1 MRSPDS
7 LRSENDTTDRKREE
21 PFFSI
26 EGIPPTLL
34 SLIGTAAACI
44 GIKDPT
50 TFKGFAAFTIG
61 SVMDALDGKLA
72 RATGGETQLG
82 KIVDHTGDK
91 IKVLYTIW
99 KMYEADDTA
108 PRSVLGGFAAFN
120 AINAACSI
128 KTHIDNPD
136 ISQAPEKSGKIA
148 MAMEVT
154 SLILYSAG
162 RFAELHGLRKTS
174 RTARVL
180 GGLAAATAIIP
191 ATLSTANYIKRAS
204 GNNRNP
210 EKHQNMT
217 TVDRSLGIAVLLS
230 RVGESSRQ

>member
-7 LRSENDTTDRKREE
+7 LHPENDITDKKRKE

-50 TFKGFAAFTIG
+50 TFKGFAAFVIG

-72 RATGGETQLG
+72 RATGGETKLG

-91 IKVLYTIW
+91 IKVFYTIW
-99 KMYEADDTA
+99 KMYEADTA
-108 PRSVLGGFAAFN
+108 PKLVLGGFAASN

-136 ISQAPEKSGKIA
+136 MSQAPEKSGKIA
-148 MAMEVT
+148 MAMEVV

-162 RFAELHGLRKTS
+162 KFAELHGLRKTS
-174 RTARVL
+174 NTARVL
-180 GGLAAATAIIP
+180 GGLAATTAIIP
-191 ATLSTANYIKRAS
+191 ATLSTASYIRRAS
-204 GNNRNP
+204 GNNHNQ
-210 EKHQNMT
+210 EKHQNT
-217 TVDRSLGIAVLLS
+217 AVDRSLGIAALLGHI
-230 RVGESSRQ
+230 GESSRQ

>member
-7 LRSENDTTDRKREE
+7 LNSENDITDKKREE

-34 SLIGTAAACI
+34 SLIGTVAACI

-50 TFKGFAAFTIG
+50 TFKGFAAFIIG

-72 RATGGETQLG
+72 RATGGETKLG

-91 IKVLYTIW
+91 IKIFYTIW
-99 KMYEADDTA
+99 KMHEADTA
-108 PRSVLGGFAAFN
+108 PGSVLGGIAASN

-136 ISQAPEKSGKIA
+136 MSQAPEKSGKIA

-162 RFAELHGLRKTS
+162 KFAELHGLRKTS
-174 RTARVL
+174 STARVL

-191 ATLSTANYIKRAS
+191 ATLSTASYIRRAS
-204 GNNRNP
+204 GNNHNP
-210 EKHQNMT
+210 EKHQNT
-217 TVDRSLGIAVLLS
+217 AVDRSLGIAALLG
-230 RVGESSRQ
+230 RIGESSRQ

>member
-7 LRSENDTTDRKREE
+7 LHPENDITDKKREE
-21 PFFSI
+21 PFFNI

-50 TFKGFAAFTIG
+50 TFKGFAAFVIG

-72 RATGGETQLG
+72 RATGGETKLG

-91 IKVLYTIW
+91 IKVFYTIW
-99 KMYEADDTA
+99 KMYEADTA
-108 PRSVLGGFAAFN
+108 PKLVLGGFAASN

-136 ISQAPEKSGKIA
+136 MSQAPEKSGKIA

-162 RFAELHGLRKTS
+162 KFAELHGLRKTS
-174 RTARVL
+174 NTARVL

-191 ATLSTANYIKRAS
+191 ATLSTASYIRRAS
-204 GNNRNP
+204 GNNHNP
-210 EKHQNMT
+210 EKHQNT
-217 TVDRSLGIAVLLS
+217 AVDRSLGIAALLGHI
-230 RVGESSRQ
+230 GESSRQ

>member
-7 LRSENDTTDRKREE
+7 LHPENDITDKKREE

-50 TFKGFAAFTIG
+50 TFKGFAAFVIG

-72 RATGGETQLG
+72 RATGGETKLG

-91 IKVLYTIW
+91 IKVFYTIW
-99 KMYEADDTA
+99 KMYEADTA
-108 PRSVLGGFAAFN
+108 PRSVLGGFAASN

-136 ISQAPEKSGKIA
+136 MSQAPEKSGKIA

-162 RFAELHGLRKTS
+162 KFAELHGLRKTS
-174 RTARVL
+174 NTARVL

-191 ATLSTANYIKRAS
+191 ATLSTASYIRRAS
-204 GNNRNP
+204 GNNHNP
-210 EKHQNMT
+210 EKHQNT
-217 TVDRSLGIAVLLS
+217 AVDRSLGIAALLGHI
-230 RVGESSRQ
+230 GESSRQ

>member
-1 MRSPDS
+1 MRSPDN
-7 LRSENDTTDRKREE
+7 LHPENDITDKKREE

-34 SLIGTAAACI
+34 SLIGTVAACI

-50 TFKGFAAFTIG
+50 TFKGFAAFIIG

-72 RATGGETQLG
+72 RATGGETKLG

-91 IKVLYTIW
+91 IKVFCTIW
-99 KMYEADDTA
+99 NMYNADTA
-108 PRSVLGGFAAFN
+108 PKLVLGGFAASN

-136 ISQAPEKSGKIA
+136 MSQAPEKTGKIA

-162 RFAELHGLRKTS
+162 KFAELHGLRKTS
-174 RTARVL
+174 NTARVL

-191 ATLSTANYIKRAS
+191 AALSTASYIRRAS
-204 GNNRNP
+204 GNNHNP
-210 EKHQNMT
+210 EKHQNT
-217 TVDRSLGIAVLLS
+217 AVDRSLGIAALLGPI
-230 RVGESSRQ
+230 GESSRQ

>member
-7 LRSENDTTDRKREE
+7 LHPENDITDKKREE

-50 TFKGFAAFTIG
+50 TFKGFAAFVIG

-72 RATGGETQLG
+72 RATGGETKLG

-91 IKVLYTIW
+91 IKVFYTIW
-99 KMYEADDTA
+99 KMYEADTA
-108 PRSVLGGFAAFN
+108 PKLVLGGFAASN

-136 ISQAPEKSGKIA
+136 MSQAPEKSGKIA

-162 RFAELHGLRKTS
+162 KFAELHGLRKTS
-174 RTARVL
+174 NTARAL

-191 ATLSTANYIKRAS
+191 ATLSTASYIRRAS
-204 GNNRNP
+204 GNNHNP
-210 EKHQNMT
+210 EKHQNT
-217 TVDRSLGIAVLLS
+217 AVDRSLGIAALLGHI
-230 RVGESSRQ
+230 GESSRQ

>member
-7 LRSENDTTDRKREE
+7 LHPENDITDKKREE

-50 TFKGFAAFTIG
+50 TFKGFAAFVIG

-72 RATGGETQLG
+72 RATGGETKLG

-91 IKVLYTIW
+91 IKVLYTI
-99 KMYEADDTA
+99 
-108 PRSVLGGFAAFN
+108 
-120 AINAACSI
+120 INAACSI

-136 ISQAPEKSGKIA
+136 MSQAPEKSGKIA
-148 MAMEVT
+148 MAMEVV

-162 RFAELHGLRKTS
+162 KFAELHGLRKTS
-174 RTARVL
+174 NTARAL

-191 ATLSTANYIKRAS
+191 ATLSTASYIRRAS
-204 GNNRNP
+204 GNNHNP
-210 EKHQNMT
+210 EKHQNT
-217 TVDRSLGIAVLLS
+217 AVDRSLGIAALLGHI
-230 RVGESSRQ
+230 GESSCQ

>member
-7 LRSENDTTDRKREE
+7 LRSENDTVDKKREE

-50 TFKGFAAFTIG
+50 TFKGFVAFTIG
-61 SVMDALDGKLA
+61 SIMDALDGKLA

-99 KMYEADDTA
+99 NMYKAGTA
-108 PRSVLGGFAAFN
+108 PRSVLGGIAAFN

-128 KTHIDNPD
+128 KTHIDSPD
-136 ISQAPEKSGKIA
+136 MSQVPEKSGKIA

-174 RTARVL
+174 RTARAL

-191 ATLSTANYIKRAS
+191 ATLSTANYIRRAS

>member
-7 LRSENDTTDRKREE
+7 LHPENDITDKKREE

-50 TFKGFAAFTIG
+50 TFKGFAAFVIG

-72 RATGGETQLG
+72 RATGGETKLG

-91 IKVLYTIW
+91 IKVFYTIW
-99 KMYEADDTA
+99 KMYEAGTA
-108 PRSVLGGFAAFN
+108 PKLVLGGFAASN

-136 ISQAPEKSGKIA
+136 MSQAPEKSGKIA

-162 RFAELHGLRKTS
+162 KFAELHGLRKTS
-174 RTARVL
+174 NTARVL

-191 ATLSTANYIKRAS
+191 ATLSTASYIRRAS
-204 GNNRNP
+204 GNNHNP
-210 EKHQNMT
+210 EKHQNT
-217 TVDRSLGIAVLLS
+217 AVDRSLGIAALLGHI
-230 RVGESSRQ
+230 GESSRQ

>member
-7 LRSENDTTDRKREE
+7 LNSENDITDKKREE

-34 SLIGTAAACI
+34 SLIGTVAACI

-50 TFKGFAAFTIG
+50 TFKGFAAFIIG

-72 RATGGETQLG
+72 RATGGETKLG

-91 IKVLYTIW
+91 IKVFYTIW
-99 KMYEADDTA
+99 KMYEADTA
-108 PRSVLGGFAAFN
+108 PRLVLGGIAAFN

-136 ISQAPEKSGKIA
+136 MSQAPEKSGKIA

-162 RFAELHGLRKTS
+162 KFAELHGLRKTS
-174 RTARVL
+174 NTARVL

-191 ATLSTANYIKRAS
+191 ATLSTASYIRRAS
-204 GNNRNP
+204 GDNHNP
-210 EKHQNMT
+210 EKHQNT
-217 TVDRSLGIAVLLS
+217 AVDRSLGIAALLGHI
-230 RVGESSRQ
+230 GESSRQ

>member
-7 LRSENDTTDRKREE
+7 LHPENDITDKKREE

-50 TFKGFAAFTIG
+50 TFKGFAAFVIG

-72 RATGGETQLG
+72 RATGGETKLG

-91 IKVLYTIW
+91 IKVFYTIW
-99 KMYEADDTA
+99 KMYEADTA
-108 PRSVLGGFAAFN
+108 PRSVLGGFAASN

-136 ISQAPEKSGKIA
+136 MSQAPEKSGKIA

-162 RFAELHGLRKTS
+162 KFAELHGLRKTS
-174 RTARVL
+174 NTVRAL

-191 ATLSTANYIKRAS
+191 ATLSTASYIRRAS
-204 GNNRNP
+204 GNNHNP
-210 EKHQNMT
+210 EKHQNT
-217 TVDRSLGIAVLLS
+217 AVDRSLGIAALLGHI
-230 RVGESSRQ
+230 GESSRQ

>member
-7 LRSENDTTDRKREE
+7 LHPENDITDKKREE

-50 TFKGFAAFTIG
+50 TFKGFAAFVIG

-72 RATGGETQLG
+72 RATGGETKLG

-91 IKVLYTIW
+91 IKVFYTIW
-99 KMYEADDTA
+99 KMYEADTA
-108 PRSVLGGFAAFN
+108 PKLVLGGFAASN

-136 ISQAPEKSGKIA
+136 MSQVPEKSGKIA

-162 RFAELHGLRKTS
+162 KFAELHGLRKTS
-174 RTARVL
+174 NTARIL

-191 ATLSTANYIKRAS
+191 ATLSTASYIRRAS
-204 GNNRNP
+204 GNSHNP
-210 EKHQNMT
+210 EKHQNT
-217 TVDRSLGIAVLLS
+217 AVDRSLGIAALLG
-230 RVGESSRQ
+230 RIGESSRQ

>member
-7 LRSENDTTDRKREE
+7 LHPENDITDKKRKE

-50 TFKGFAAFTIG
+50 TFKGFATFVIG

-72 RATGGETQLG
+72 RATGGETKLG

-91 IKVLYTIW
+91 IKVFYTIW
-99 KMYEADDTA
+99 KMYEADTA
-108 PRSVLGGFAAFN
+108 PRSVLGGIAVFN

-136 ISQAPEKSGKIA
+136 MSQAPEKSGKIA

-162 RFAELHGLRKTS
+162 KFAELHGLRKTS
-174 RTARVL
+174 NTARVL

-191 ATLSTANYIKRAS
+191 ATLSTASYIRRAS
-204 GNNRNP
+204 GNSHNP
-210 EKHQNMT
+210 EKHQNT
-217 TVDRSLGIAVLLS
+217 AVDRSLGIAALLG
-230 RVGESSRQ
+230 RIGESSRQ

>member
-7 LRSENDTTDRKREE
+7 LHPENDITDKKREE

-50 TFKGFAAFTIG
+50 TFKGFAAFVIG

-72 RATGGETQLG
+72 RATGGETKLG

-91 IKVLYTIW
+91 IKVFYTIW
-99 KMYEADDTA
+99 KMYEADTA
-108 PRSVLGGFAAFN
+108 PKLVLGGFAASN

-136 ISQAPEKSGKIA
+136 MSQAPEKSGKIA
-148 MAMEVT
+148 MAMEVV

-162 RFAELHGLRKTS
+162 KFAELHGLRKTS
-174 RTARVL
+174 NTARAL

-191 ATLSTANYIKRAS
+191 ATLSTASYIRRAN
-204 GNNRNP
+204 GNNHNP
-210 EKHQNMT
+210 EKHQNT
-217 TVDRSLGIAVLLS
+217 AVDRSLGIAALLGHI
-230 RVGESSRQ
+230 GESSRQ

>member
-7 LRSENDTTDRKREE
+7 LRSENDTTDKKREE

-91 IKVLYTIW
+91 IKVLHTIW
-99 KMYEADDTA
+99 NMYKTDTA
-108 PRSVLGGFAAFN
+108 PKSVLGGIAAFN
-120 AINAACSI
+120 VINAACSI

-136 ISQAPEKSGKIA
+136 MSQVPEKSGKIA

-162 RFAELHGLRKTS
+162 KFAELHGLRKTS
-174 RTARVL
+174 RTARAL

-191 ATLSTANYIKRAS
+191 AALSTANYIRRAS
-204 GNNRNP
+204 GNNHNP
-210 EKHQNMT
+210 EKHQNT
-217 TVDRSLGIAVLLS
+217 AVDRSLGIAALLG

>member
-7 LRSENDTTDRKREE
+7 LHPENDITDKKREE

-34 SLIGTAAACI
+34 SVIGTAAACI

-50 TFKGFAAFTIG
+50 TFKGFAAFVIG

-72 RATGGETQLG
+72 RATGGETKLG

-91 IKVLYTIW
+91 IKVFYTIW
-99 KMYEADDTA
+99 KMYEADTA
-108 PRSVLGGFAAFN
+108 PKLVLGGFAASN

-136 ISQAPEKSGKIA
+136 MSQAPEKSGKIA

-162 RFAELHGLRKTS
+162 KFTELHGLRKTS
-174 RTARVL
+174 NTARVL

-191 ATLSTANYIKRAS
+191 ATLSTASYIRRAS
-204 GNNRNP
+204 GNNHNP
-210 EKHQNMT
+210 EKHQNT
-217 TVDRSLGIAVLLS
+217 AVDRSLGIAALLGHI
-230 RVGESSRQ
+230 GESSRQ

>member
-7 LRSENDTTDRKREE
+7 LHPENDITDKKREE

-50 TFKGFAAFTIG
+50 TFKGFAAFVIG

-72 RATGGETQLG
+72 RATGGETKLG

-91 IKVLYTIW
+91 IKVFYTIW
-99 KMYEADDTA
+99 KMYEADTA
-108 PRSVLGGFAAFN
+108 PRSVLGGFAASN

-136 ISQAPEKSGKIA
+136 MSQAPEKSGKIA

-162 RFAELHGLRKTS
+162 KFAELHGLRKTS
-174 RTARVL
+174 NTVRAL

-191 ATLSTANYIKRAS
+191 AILSTASYIRRAS
-204 GNNRNP
+204 GNNHNP
-210 EKHQNMT
+210 EKHQNT
-217 TVDRSLGIAVLLS
+217 AVDRSLGIAALLGHI
-230 RVGESSRQ
+230 GESSRQ

>member
-7 LRSENDTTDRKREE
+7 LHPENDITDKKREE
-21 PFFSI
+21 TFFSI

-50 TFKGFAAFTIG
+50 TFKGFAAFVIG

-72 RATGGETQLG
+72 RATGGETKLG

-91 IKVLYTIW
+91 IKVFCTIW
-99 KMYEADDTA
+99 NMYNADTA
-108 PRSVLGGFAAFN
+108 PKWVLGGFAASN

-136 ISQAPEKSGKIA
+136 MSQAPEKSGKIA

-162 RFAELHGLRKTS
+162 KFAELHGLRKTS
-174 RTARVL
+174 NTARVL

-191 ATLSTANYIKRAS
+191 ATLSTASYIRRAS
-204 GNNRNP
+204 GNNHNP
-210 EKHQNMT
+210 EKHQNT
-217 TVDRSLGIAVLLS
+217 AVNRSLGIAALLG
-230 RVGESSRQ
+230 RIGESSRQ

>member
-7 LRSENDTTDRKREE
+7 LHPENDITDKKGEE

-50 TFKGFAAFTIG
+50 TFKGFAAFVIG

-72 RATGGETQLG
+72 RATGGETKLG

-91 IKVLYTIW
+91 IKVFYTIW
-99 KMYEADDTA
+99 NMYNADTA
-108 PRSVLGGFAAFN
+108 PKLVLGGFAASN

-136 ISQAPEKSGKIA
+136 MSQAPEKSGKIA

-162 RFAELHGLRKTS
+162 KFAELHGLRKTS
-174 RTARVL
+174 NTARIL

-191 ATLSTANYIKRAS
+191 ATLSTASYIRRAS
-204 GNNRNP
+204 GNNHNP
-210 EKHQNMT
+210 EKHQNT
-217 TVDRSLGIAVLLS
+217 AVDRSLGIAALLGHI
-230 RVGESSRQ
+230 GESSRQ

>member
-1 MRSPDS
+1 MRRPDS
-7 LRSENDTTDRKREE
+7 LRSENGTTDKKREE

-50 TFKGFAAFTIG
+50 TFKGFIAFTIG

-91 IKVLYTIW
+91 IKVFCTIW
-99 KMYEADDTA
+99 NMHKAGTA
-108 PRSVLGGFAAFN
+108 PRSVLGGIAAFN
-120 AINAACSI
+120 TINAACSI

-174 RTARVL
+174 NTARTL

-191 ATLSTANYIKRAS
+191 AMLSTANYIRRAS
-204 GNNRNP
+204 DNNCDS
-210 EKHQNMT
+210 EKPQNMT
-217 TVDRSLGIAVLLS
+217 TVDRNLGIAALLS

>member
-1 MRSPDS
+1 MRSPDN
-7 LRSENDTTDRKREE
+7 LHPENDITDKKREE

-50 TFKGFAAFTIG
+50 TFKGFAAFVIG

-72 RATGGETQLG
+72 RATGGETKLG

-91 IKVLYTIW
+91 IKVFYTIW
-99 KMYEADDTA
+99 KMYEADTA
-108 PRSVLGGFAAFN
+108 PKLVLGGFAASN

-136 ISQAPEKSGKIA
+136 MSQAPEKSGKIA

-162 RFAELHGLRKTS
+162 KFAELHGLRKTS
-174 RTARVL
+174 NTARVL

-191 ATLSTANYIKRAS
+191 ATLSTASYIRRAS
-204 GNNRNP
+204 GNNHNP
-210 EKHQNMT
+210 EKHQNT
-217 TVDRSLGIAVLLS
+217 AVDRSLGIAALLGHI
-230 RVGESSRQ
+230 GESSRQ

>member
-7 LRSENDTTDRKREE
+7 LNSENDITDKKREE

-50 TFKGFAAFTIG
+50 TFKGFAAFVIG

-72 RATGGETQLG
+72 RATGGETKLG

-91 IKVLYTIW
+91 IKVFYTIW
-99 KMYEADDTA
+99 KMYEADTA
-108 PRSVLGGFAAFN
+108 PKLVLGGFAASN

-136 ISQAPEKSGKIA
+136 MSQAPEKSGKIA

-162 RFAELHGLRKTS
+162 KFAELHGLRKTS
-174 RTARVL
+174 NTARVL

-191 ATLSTANYIKRAS
+191 ATLSTASYIRRAS
-204 GNNRNP
+204 GNNHNP
-210 EKHQNMT
+210 EKHQNT
-217 TVDRSLGIAVLLS
+217 AVDRSLGIAALLGHI
-230 RVGESSRQ
+230 GESSRQ

>member
-7 LRSENDTTDRKREE
+7 LHPENDITDKKREE

-50 TFKGFAAFTIG
+50 TFKGFAPFVIG

-72 RATGGETQLG
+72 RATGGETKLG

-91 IKVLYTIW
+91 IKVFYTIW
-99 KMYEADDTA
+99 KMYEADTA
-108 PRSVLGGFAAFN
+108 PRLVLGGIAAFN

-136 ISQAPEKSGKIA
+136 MSQAPEKSGKIA
-148 MAMEVT
+148 MAMEVV

-162 RFAELHGLRKTS
+162 KFAELHGLRKTS
-174 RTARVL
+174 NTARVL

-191 ATLSTANYIKRAS
+191 ATLSTASYIRRAS
-204 GNNRNP
+204 GNNHNP
-210 EKHQNMT
+210 EKHQNT
-217 TVDRSLGIAVLLS
+217 AVNRSLGIAALLG
-230 RVGESSRQ
+230 RIGESSRQ

>member
-7 LRSENDTTDRKREE
+7 LRSENDTTDKKREE

-34 SLIGTAAACI
+34 SLIGTTAACI

-82 KIVDHTGDK
+82 KIVDHTVDK

-99 KMYEADDTA
+99 NMYKTDTA
-108 PRSVLGGFAAFN
+108 PKSVLGGIAAFN
-120 AINAACSI
+120 VINAACSI
-128 KTHIDNPD
+128 KTHIDSPD
-136 ISQAPEKSGKIA
+136 MSQVPEKSGKIA

-162 RFAELHGLRKTS
+162 RFTELHGLRKTS
-174 RTARVL
+174 RTARAL

-191 ATLSTANYIKRAS
+191 ATLSTANYIRRAS

-217 TVDRSLGIAVLLS
+217 TVDRNLGIAALLS